1 MNIINNIHNNS
12 DKYDTSHSFLK
23 KITYQNRFEENILPF
38 NKQMAAWDKNKNNN
52 VLGLMKMTNTY
63 PRVINHVGVSVISLN
78 KAVNWYEEVLGFSV
92 LRRETIR
99 AEYSSLISSNFKR
112 IFGANSKRMQ
122 VAWLSSGNLVGFEL
136 FEFEGPRAEQ
146 RADNF
151 EYWKTGIF
159 HSCLT
164 DPNIEDLCKKFAI
177 MEESGSLTFCR

>member
-99 AEYSSLISSNFKR
+99 AEDSSLISSNFKR
-112 IFGANSKRMQ
+112 IFGANFKRVQ
-122 VAWLSSGNLVGFEL
+122 VAWLSSAIRSVLNYLNLRTLGQSNVPIISSIGKLVFS
-136 FEFEGPRAEQ
+136 
-146 RADNF
+146 
-151 EYWKTGIF
+151 IF
-159 HSCLT
+159 VLLILT
-164 DPNIEDLCKKFAI
+164 
-177 MEESGSLTFCR
+177 

>member
-1 MNIINNIHNNS
+1 
-12 DKYDTSHSFLK
+12 
-23 KITYQNRFEENILPF
+23 
-38 NKQMAAWDKNKNNN
+38 MAAWDKNKNNN

-99 AEYSSLISSNFKR
+99 AEDSSLISSNFKR
-112 IFGANSKRMQ
+112 IFGANFKRVQ

-159 HSCLT
+159 HICIT